1 MPRIFPVWYF
11 LQAVTVKAPA
21 QNMFPVGRLL
31 NFSSIK
37 GVLMTE
43 FNFTLMDSGVEMK
56 VMADTMGCCA
66 IGAFFP
72 T

>member
-1 MPRIFPVWYF
+1 
-11 LQAVTVKAPA
+11 
-21 QNMFPVGRLL
+21 
-31 NFSSIK
+31 
-37 GVLMTE
+37 MTE